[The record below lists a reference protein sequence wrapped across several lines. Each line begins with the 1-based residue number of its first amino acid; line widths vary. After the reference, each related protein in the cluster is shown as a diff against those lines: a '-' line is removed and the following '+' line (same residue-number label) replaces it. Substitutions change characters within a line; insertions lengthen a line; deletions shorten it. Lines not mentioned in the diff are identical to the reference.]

1 MSITKINCMYG
12 HLEGIEPKFARDI
25 TGYLAIDAGIY
36 AKHGL
41 EVSWNHVQGTE
52 ERYRRLGTGEAQIS
66 FVVARA
72 SLPHFLDTKAS
83 RLLGCAMNSCPYWL
97 VADGAIKEI
106 ADLKGGTVVCREGPA
121 RGVPLGATFQQIGGL
136 TIGSDVK
143 LDLVASDQEAFHRL
157 LDKRATAALVPRP
170 YGFVA
175 EEKGCRRLSAW
186 PDIVDD
192 PLCISI
198 ETTAQLARDRAA
210 DFKAFV
216 TAHREG
222 IVYAKAN
229 RAKVI
234 ELLKTKF
241 GHGQLLADKVFE
253 QYLGHMDESL
263 QIDLAHLS
271 KLVGQVAPGK
281 SAQVRE
287 IAAEWAVAGAVKAA

>member
-1 MSITKINCMYG
+1 MSLAKLHVMYG

-36 AKHGL
+36 VKHGL

-72 SLPHFLDTKAS
+72 SLPHFLDTKAT

-106 ADLKGGTVVCREGPA
+106 KDLKGGTVVCREGPS
-121 RGVPLGATFQQIGGL
+121 RGVPLGATFKQAGAL
-136 TIGSDVK
+136 AIGSDFK
-143 LDLVASDQEAFHRL
+143 LELVASDQEAYHRL
-157 LDKRATAALVPRP
+157 LDKTASAALVPRA

-175 EEKGCRRLSAW
+175 EEKGCRRLNAW
-186 PDIVDD
+186 PDVVDD

-198 ETTAQLARDRAA
+198 ETTAQLAREREA

-229 RAKVI
+229 RFKVI
-234 ELLKTKF
+234 ELLRSKF
-241 GHGQLLADKVFE
+241 GHGQLLAEKVFD

-263 QIDLAHLS
+263 QIDLTHLS
-271 KLVGQVAPGK
+271 KLVSQVAPEK
-281 SAQVRE
+281 SAHVRE
-287 IAAEWAVAGAVKAA
+287 IAAEWAVAGAVKAG